1 MSVKVIGVYSI
12 AGNKDVA
19 LVEVDVDR
27 PPSKVDVGKF
37 TQEQPKEDRANWQV
51 PYDERYLSADGTK
64 EIGERWSVGWEP
76 QPGVAEPSTTRL
88 VFFFHFLDSRRA
100 LITPDGEVTLPSREH
115 LPKRLAFVE
124 YEPPD

>member
-1 MSVKVIGVYSI
+1 VSVNVIGVYSI
-12 AGNKDVA
+12 PRNKDVA

-37 TQEQPKEDRANWQV
+37 TQEEPKEDRANWQV
-51 PYDERYLSADGTK
+51 PYDERYLSADGTR
-64 EIGERWSVGWEP
+64 EIGERCSVGWDP
-76 QPGVAEPSTTRL
+76 QPGVTEPSTTRL

-100 LITPDGEVTLPSREH
+100 LITPDGEVTLPSREQA
-115 LPKRLAFVE
+115 PKRLAFVE